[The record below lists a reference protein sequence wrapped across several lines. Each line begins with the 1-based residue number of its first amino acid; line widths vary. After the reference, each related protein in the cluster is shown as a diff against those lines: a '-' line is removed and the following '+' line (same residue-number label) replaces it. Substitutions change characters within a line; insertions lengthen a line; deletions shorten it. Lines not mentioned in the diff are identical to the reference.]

1 MKINKRTWNG
11 TFALLCTGVAIITS
25 CAPINRFTR
34 IKQVPRGYMMNYCGG
49 EIKAPS
55 TLMLKNNPW
64 IVFSDQPG
72 NMSYQSATGKNEM
85 KELQF
90 MDAFLVVGKKGDW
103 LKVVKYDP
111 AQIKSRG
118 RRLGDRKSAVYCGW
132 VNKADLVLTRSSV
145 TDLATGLKNKQITVL
160 SDTLPLKVPKKYF
173 SNDSLLTFENT
184 DLSKPYTKIP
194 IHQLVFPLKQSEDRS
209 KTLIARKSYISPDS
223 LATEICGWISNEVI
237 RNIGQQL
244 HIDVRSLPDSTLW
257 FKNKAETD
265 TLNFRRAQLT
275 HSRELARIAR
285 PLAYSPVT
293 SYSQTDTVIRFKTGA
308 FMPVIDKR
316 ENFVLNVNGNRI
328 YYNQFKKIEKDLQK
342 INVVFVVEGN
352 ELAVKQFPEL
362 VNVIQGLQPL
372 FADTN
377 DGFNY
382 KFGSVLSFNEKGN
395 NNVIEVPL
403 TNDYME
409 VLDYLSAKSNNVKE
423 LVPTSWKGNWNTL
436 RTAVNLFKDHKK
448 ESNLVILIGETGNN
462 SEWADSTL
470 VNRMAEYNCRILGF
484 QLFGG
489 NPDKFNNFVLQV
501 ENMIDNY
508 AAKISSQKREIIVY
522 ADQLR
527 KYHEYREVNKNVYC
541 LDFPDRSMTQ
551 GWVVFPQKQENL
563 PLEGLASSVDTLLQQ
578 VKADNRLLTQSLYKA
593 FDEVGNFR
601 NREDS
606 TLVDYFQMQPS
617 GIKSLPEALRNA
629 EPEWYLPAQPV
640 VLHDSVSPLLEY
652 RLLVTETEF
661 KKMRNFVN
669 ALSKYEVDYKYEAQ
683 KKEKVKKRKICDCPE
698 DVVLLQ
704 DTKSST
710 DEMKDGHKYASTKK
724 VRANLFA
731 LYYTYVNNGKLCRIK
746 NKKLK
751 KMTMAEAQRLITTCP
766 TDNPFLEAFTVNDLK
781 RKKHLPDETLD
792 MLVEYFKTKKAA
804 WGEAASKGFTSNG
817 QTYYWI
823 SKDMLP

>member
-1 MKINKRTWNG
+1 MKTTKKTWNG

-25 CAPINRFTR
+25 CAPVNRFTR
-34 IKQVPRGYMMNYCGG
+34 IKQVPREYMMNYCGG

-55 TLMLKNNPW
+55 NLQLKNNPW

-118 RRLGDRKSAVYCGW
+118 RRLGDRKSAIYYGW
-132 VNKADLVLTRSSV
+132 VYKSDLLLTRSSV
-145 TDLATGLKNKQITVL
+145 TDLATGLKNKQITVF
-160 SDTLPLKVPKKYF
+160 SDTLPLKAPKKYF
-173 SNDSLLTFENT
+173 VNDSLLTFENT

-194 IHQLVFPLKQSEDRS
+194 IHQLVFPLKQSEDGS

-223 LATEICGWISNEVI
+223 LGTEICGWVSNEVI
-237 RNIGQQL
+237 KNIGQQL
-244 HIDVRSLPDSTLW
+244 HVDVRSLPDSTLW
-257 FKNKAETD
+257 FMNKAETD

-275 HSRELARIAR
+275 PSRELEQIAR

-293 SYSQTDTVIRFKTGA
+293 SYCQMDTVIRFKTGA

-316 ENFVLNVNGNRI
+316 ENYVLNVNGNRI
-328 YYNQFKKIEKDLQK
+328 YYNQFKKIEKDLKK

-372 FADTN
+372 FTDPN
-377 DGFNY
+377 DGFEY
-382 KFGSVLSFNEKGN
+382 KFGSVLSFREKGN
-395 NNVIEVPL
+395 NNIMEVPL

-423 LVPTSWKGNWNTL
+423 LAPTGWKGSWNTL
-436 RTAVNLFKDHKK
+436 RTAVDLFKDHKK
-448 ESNLVILIGETGNN
+448 ESNLVILVGETGNN

-470 VNRMAEYNCRILGF
+470 VNRMTEYNCRILGF

-489 NPDKFNNFVLQV
+489 SPDKFNNFVLQV

-508 AAKISSQKREIIVY
+508 AVKISRQKREIIVY

-527 KYHEYREVNKNVYC
+527 KYHEYREINKNVYC

-578 VKADNRLLTQSLYKA
+578 VKWDNRLLTQSLYKA
-593 FDEVGNFR
+593 FNEVGNFR

-652 RLLVTETEF
+652 RLLVSETEF

-683 KKEKVKKRKICDCPE
+683 KKEKIKKRKMKKKKKKKQKKRNLSKQKKKKKKKQKKKKMKKMM
-698 DVVLLQ
+698 VLIL
-704 DTKSST
+704 
-710 DEMKDGHKYASTKK
+710 
-724 VRANLFA
+724 
-731 LYYTYVNNGKLCRIK
+731 
-746 NKKLK
+746 LK
-751 KMTMAEAQRLITTCP
+751 KTEI
-766 TDNPFLEAFTVNDLK
+766 
-781 RKKHLPDETLD
+781 KK
-792 MLVEYFKTKKAA
+792 
-804 WGEAASKGFTSNG
+804 
-817 QTYYWI
+817 
-823 SKDMLP
+823 

>member
-1 MKINKRTWNG
+1 
-11 TFALLCTGVAIITS
+11 
-25 CAPINRFTR
+25 
-34 IKQVPRGYMMNYCGG
+34 
-49 EIKAPS
+49 
-55 TLMLKNNPW
+55 
-64 IVFSDQPG
+64 
-72 NMSYQSATGKNEM
+72 MSYQSATGKNEM

-111 AQIKSRG
+111 TQIKSHG
-118 RRLGDRKSAVYCGW
+118 RRLGDYKSASYYGW
-132 VNKADLVLTRSSV
+132 VHKSDLLLTRSSV
-145 TDLATGLKNKQITVL
+145 TDLATGLKNKQITVF
-160 SDTLPLKVPKKYF
+160 SDTVPLKVPKKYF
-173 SNDSLLTFENT
+173 INDSLLTFENT

-223 LATEICGWISNEVI
+223 LDMEVCGWVSNAVI
-237 RNIGQQL
+237 KNIGQQL
-244 HIDVRSLPDSTLW
+244 HVDVRSLPDSTLW

-265 TLNFRRAQLT
+265 TLNFRRAQLIP
-275 HSRELARIAR
+275 SRELAQIAR

-293 SYSQTDTVIRFKTGA
+293 SYCQMDTVIHFKTGA
-308 FMPVIDKR
+308 FMPVIDKQ

-328 YYNQFKKIEKDLQK
+328 YYNQFKEIEKDLQK

-352 ELAVKQFPEL
+352 ELAVKQFPEV

-372 FADTN
+372 FAGPN
-377 DGFNY
+377 DGFDY
-382 KFGSVLSFNEKGN
+382 KFGSVLAFNEKGN
-395 NNVIEVPL
+395 SENPEVHL
-403 TNDYME
+403 TKDYMQ
-409 VLDYLSAKSNNVKE
+409 VLDFLSAKSNNAKQ
-423 LVPTSWKGNWNTL
+423 LVATGGRRSWNTL
-436 RTAVNLFKDHKK
+436 RTAVNLLKDHKK
-448 ESNLVILIGETGNN
+448 ESNLIILIGETGNN

-470 VNRMAEYNCRILGF
+470 VNRMAEYNCRMLGF

-508 AAKISSQKREIIVY
+508 AVKISRQKREIIVY

-527 KYHEYREVNKNVYC
+527 KYHEYKEVNKNVYC

-578 VKADNRLLTQSLYKA
+578 VKGDNRLLTQSLYKA
-593 FDEVGNFR
+593 FNEIGNFR

-640 VLHDSVSPLLEY
+640 VLHDSVSHLLEY
-652 RLLVTETEF
+652 WLLVTEAEF
-661 KKMRNFVN
+661 KRMRNFVN
-669 ALSKYEVDYKYEAQ
+669 ALSKYGVDYKYEAR

-698 DVVLLQ
+698 DEVLLK
-704 DTKSST
+704 DTRSSAA
-710 DEMKDGHKYASTKK
+710 EMEDSHEYASTKK

-731 LYYTYVNNGKLCRIK
+731 LYYTYINNGKLCRIK
-746 NKKLK
+746 YKKLK
-751 KMTMAEAQRLITTCP
+751 NMSMAEAQRLITTCP

-781 RKKHLPDETLD
+781 RKRHLADETLD
-792 MLVEYFKTKKAA
+792 MLVEYFKSKKSA
-804 WGEAASKGFTSNG
+804 WEEAAGKGFTSNG

>member
-1 MKINKRTWNG
+1 MKTTKRTWNG
-11 TFALLCTGVAIITS
+11 TFALLCTGMAIITS

-34 IKQVPRGYMMNYCGG
+34 IKQVPREYIMNYCGG

-55 TLMLKNNPW
+55 SLQLKNNPW

-90 MDAFLVVGKKGDW
+90 MDAFLVVGKKDDW

-111 AQIKSRG
+111 AQIKSHG
-118 RRLGDRKSAVYCGW
+118 RRLGDHKSAIYCGW
-132 VNKADLVLTRSSV
+132 VHKSDLLLTRNSV
-145 TDLATGLKNKQITVL
+145 TDLATGLKNKQITVF
-160 SDTLPLKVPKKYF
+160 SDTVPLKVPEKYF
-173 SNDSLLTFENT
+173 INDSLLTFENT

-209 KTLIARKSYISPDS
+209 KTLIAKKSYISPDS
-223 LATEICGWISNEVI
+223 LDMEVCGWVSNAVI
-237 RNIGQQL
+237 KNIGQQL
-244 HIDVRSLPDSTLW
+244 HVDVRSLPDSTLW

-275 HSRELARIAR
+275 PSKELAQIAR

-293 SYSQTDTVIRFKTGA
+293 SYCQMDTVIRFKTGA
-308 FMPVIDKR
+308 FMPVIDKQ

-328 YYNQFKKIEKDLQK
+328 YYNQFKEIEKDLQK

-352 ELAVKQFPEL
+352 DLAVKQFPEV

-372 FADTN
+372 FADPN
-377 DGFNY
+377 DGFDY
-382 KFGSVLSFNEKGN
+382 KFGSVLAFNEKGN
-395 NNVIEVPL
+395 SENPEVHL
-403 TNDYME
+403 TKDYMQ
-409 VLDYLSAKSNNVKE
+409 VLDFLSAKSNNAKQ
-423 LVPTSWKGNWNTL
+423 LVATGGRRSWNTL
-436 RTAVNLFKDHKK
+436 RTAVNLFEDHKK
-448 ESNLVILIGETGNN
+448 ESNLIILIGETGNN

-508 AAKISSQKREIIVY
+508 AVKISRQKREIIVY

-578 VKADNRLLTQSLYKA
+578 VKGDNRLLTQSLYKA
-593 FDEVGNFR
+593 FNEIGNFR

-640 VLHDSVSPLLEY
+640 VLHDSVSHLLEY
-652 RLLVTETEF
+652 RLLATEAEF
-661 KKMRNFVN
+661 KRMRNFVN

-698 DVVLLQ
+698 DEVLLK
-704 DTKSST
+704 DTRSSAA
-710 DEMKDGHKYASTKK
+710 EMKDSHEYASTKK

-731 LYYTYVNNGKLCRIK
+731 LYYTYINNGKLCRIK
-746 NKKLK
+746 YKKLK
-751 KMTMAEAQRLITTCP
+751 NMSMAEAQRLITTCP
-766 TDNPFLEAFTVNDLK
+766 TDNPFLKAFTVNDLK
-781 RKKHLPDETLD
+781 RKKHLADETLD
-792 MLVEYFKTKKAA
+792 MLVEYFKSKKSA
-804 WGEAASKGFTSNG
+804 WEEAAGKGFTSNG

>member
-1 MKINKRTWNG
+1 
-11 TFALLCTGVAIITS
+11 
-25 CAPINRFTR
+25 
-34 IKQVPRGYMMNYCGG
+34 
-49 EIKAPS
+49 
-55 TLMLKNNPW
+55 
-64 IVFSDQPG
+64 
-72 NMSYQSATGKNEM
+72 
-85 KELQF
+85 
-90 MDAFLVVGKKGDW
+90 
-103 LKVVKYDP
+103 
-111 AQIKSRG
+111 
-118 RRLGDRKSAVYCGW
+118 
-132 VNKADLVLTRSSV
+132 
-145 TDLATGLKNKQITVL
+145 
-160 SDTLPLKVPKKYF
+160 
-173 SNDSLLTFENT
+173 
-184 DLSKPYTKIP
+184 
-194 IHQLVFPLKQSEDRS
+194 
-209 KTLIARKSYISPDS
+209 
-223 LATEICGWISNEVI
+223 
-237 RNIGQQL
+237 
-244 HIDVRSLPDSTLW
+244 
-257 FKNKAETD
+257 
-265 TLNFRRAQLT
+265 
-275 HSRELARIAR
+275 
-285 PLAYSPVT
+285 
-293 SYSQTDTVIRFKTGA
+293 
-308 FMPVIDKR
+308 
-316 ENFVLNVNGNRI
+316 
-328 YYNQFKKIEKDLQK
+328 
-342 INVVFVVEGN
+342 
-352 ELAVKQFPEL
+352 
-362 VNVIQGLQPL
+362 
-372 FADTN
+372 
-377 DGFNY
+377 
-382 KFGSVLSFNEKGN
+382 
-395 NNVIEVPL
+395 
-403 TNDYME
+403 ME

-508 AAKISSQKREIIVY
+508 AAKISRQKREIIVY

-527 KYHEYREVNKNVYC
+527 KYHEYREINKNVYC

-617 GIKSLPEALRNA
+617 GIKTLPEALRNA

-652 RLLVTETEF
+652 RLLVAETEF

-804 WGEAASKGFTSNG
+804 WEEAAGKGFTSNG

>member
-1 MKINKRTWNG
+1 MKTTKKTWNG
-11 TFALLCTGVAIITS
+11 TWALLCAGVAIVTS

-34 IKQVPRGYMMNYCGG
+34 IKQVPREYIMNYCGG

-55 TLMLKNNPW
+55 ALMLRNNPW

-103 LKVVKYDP
+103 LKVVQYDP

-132 VNKADLVLTRSSV
+132 VNKKDLLLTRSSV

-160 SDTLPLKVPKKYF
+160 SDTLPLKAPEKYF
-173 SNDSLLTFENT
+173 INDSLLTFENT

-194 IHQLVFPLKQSEDRS
+194 IHQLVFPLKQSEDRG

-223 LATEICGWISNEVI
+223 LSTEICGWVSNEVI

-377 DGFNY
+377 DGFDY

-423 LVPTSWKGNWNTL
+423 LVPTSWKGSWNTL

-508 AAKISSQKREIIVY
+508 AAKISRQKREIIVY

-804 WGEAASKGFTSNG
+804 WEEAAGKGFTSNG